1 MNPTKRFLV
10 PFSAAC
16 RCSILVS
23 WLEVLINFEEDKN
36 RVVVGLW
43 RPGIHVITMIGS
55 TPRPDLISMMLSMVE
70 NP

>member
-1 MNPTKRFLV
+1 MFYSGELTR
-10 PFSAAC
+10 
-16 RCSILVS
+16 
-23 WLEVLINFEEDKN
+23 VLINFEEDKN